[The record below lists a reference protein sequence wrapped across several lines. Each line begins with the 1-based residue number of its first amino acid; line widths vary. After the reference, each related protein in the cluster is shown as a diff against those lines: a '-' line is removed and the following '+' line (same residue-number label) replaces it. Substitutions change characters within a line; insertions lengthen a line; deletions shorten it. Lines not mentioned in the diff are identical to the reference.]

1 MHVKKP
7 SCSATFELKGDF
19 LRDSLFELL
28 HHQYLLATVDIL
40 CITAV
45 LLSDTISLRLP
56 RETAKKLREIARK
69 EGKDRSKLIRE
80 ILENGVKDKSVEHAV
95 ELYRTGEASGW
106 KAAQLAGVSLW
117 RFYRILGEK
126 GVLIQYSEQDLE
138 EDLKS

>member
-1 MHVKKP
+1 M
-7 SCSATFELKGDF
+7 
-19 LRDSLFELL
+19 
-28 HHQYLLATVDIL
+28 
-40 CITAV
+40 
-45 LLSDTISLRLP
+45 SDTISLRLP